1 MFSLYEILQS
11 AHGGQA
17 IENLAKQF
25 NISPDEA
32 DAAVKA
38 LTPVLSEAFLSK
50 SSEPHALGSIFSAME
65 EGQHALAFADPAAS
79 QSNTTIEKGAE
90 ILSQIFG
97 QHHVDEAVVQR
108 ASAASGVAPDLLEK
122 MLPVLASMIFGGMAN
137 SMKSQGL
144 GPILSQLTQASGQG
158 GLGSILGQILG
169 GEHAQP
175 APAPSAP
182 APAPSNT
189 GLAGTG
195 LGGILGSLL
204 GGLLSRSGSA
214 PAPSAPAPSA
224 PQAPGFD
231 TKSIQAALEALNKM
245 LQPGTPPAAPPAH
258 AGLNKEISDILDR
271 KG

>member
-1 MFSLYEILQS
+1 MFSLYEILQG

-25 NISPDEA
+25 NISPEEA

-38 LTPVLSEAFLSK
+38 LTPALSEAFLSK
-50 SSEPHALGSIFSAME
+50 SSEPHALGSMFSALE
-65 EGQHALAFADPAAS
+65 ENHHALAFADPAAS
-79 QSNTTIEKGAE
+79 QSSATIEMGAE

-97 QHHVDEAVVQR
+97 QRHVEEAVVQR

-122 MLPVLASMIFGGMAN
+122 MLPVLVSMIFGGMAN
-137 SMKSQGL
+137 SLKNQGL
-144 GPILSQLTQASGQG
+144 GPVLAQLTQASGQG

-169 GEHAQP
+169 GGQPQP

-182 APAPSNT
+182 APAPSSS
-189 GLAGTG
+189 GV
-195 LGGILGSLL
+195 GGILGSLL

-231 TKSIQAALEALNKM
+231 MKSIQAALEALNKM
-245 LQPGTPPAAPPAH
+245 LQPGTPPAAPSAH